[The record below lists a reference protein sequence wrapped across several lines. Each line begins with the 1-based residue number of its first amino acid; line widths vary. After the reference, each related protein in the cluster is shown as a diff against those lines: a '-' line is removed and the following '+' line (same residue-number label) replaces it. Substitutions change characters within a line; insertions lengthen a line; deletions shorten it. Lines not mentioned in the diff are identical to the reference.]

1 MNMTHS
7 VLALALL
14 AAPAFA
20 DAPHGI
26 DRGGVLDR
34 VQDRIDRRESYVDRQ
49 TDNGVLDRV
58 EDRND
63 RREDIADRRG
73 FAGNRQV
80 DRHERRSWWRLAH

>member
-34 VQDRIDRRESYVDRQ
+34 VEDRI
-49 TDNGVLDRV
+49 
-58 EDRND
+58 D